1 MNPTY
6 GLMLFGIAFFGFM
19 VVVGVVKARRMRE
32 TAYYISAMVSFLML
46 LISIFVI
53 LNQFILAGVLFVA
66 TVILGVAGL
75 PKIVKAMRREPLREL
90 HETDLSVPLRVR
102 DFLTWKGWFKLT
114 SRWGVRK
121 TMCFYTLFMTEVCGA
136 ILFTSSI
143 FGIISIAWAAG
154 YTIFVG
160 VGSPVF
166 FYLQVGKVLE

>member
-75 PKIVKAMRREPLREL
+75 PKIVKAMRRARAHATPA
-90 HETDLSVPLRVR
+90 
-102 DFLTWKGWFKLT
+102 
-114 SRWGVRK
+114 
-121 TMCFYTLFMTEVCGA
+121 TLPA
-136 ILFTSSI
+136 ISHSCST
-143 FGIISIAWAAG
+143 
-154 YTIFVG
+154 
-160 VGSPVF
+160 
-166 FYLQVGKVLE
+166 